1 MENVKGRSPAHA
13 GSVTPTVALLH
24 TGPFQLIMNVN
35 RVPPSNWKS
44 EALIS

>member
-24 TGPFQLIMNVN
+24 TGTFQLIMNVN
-35 RVPPSNWKS
+35 RIPPANWKS
-44 EALIS
+44 EALTS